1 VGLLGTRFT
10 ETAGLLGESGH
21 GIVHA
26 LQQNRSSIA
35 PLIWSAEESV
45 VYATFRQKSAFA
57 RTLEPDL
64 QAHRLP
70 KKASRRDPE

>member
-1 VGLLGTRFT
+1 MKPSRKAIDAAFFTAIAVVAAAWAYWATRFT

-35 PLIWSAEESV
+35 PLIWSAEEIGG
-45 VYATFRQKSAFA
+45 
-57 RTLEPDL
+57 
-64 QAHRLP
+64 
-70 KKASRRDPE
+70 

>member
-1 VGLLGTRFT
+1 VGLLGARFT

-35 PLIWSAEESV
+35 PLIWSAEEIGG
-45 VYATFRQKSAFA
+45 
-57 RTLEPDL
+57 
-64 QAHRLP
+64 
-70 KKASRRDPE
+70 